1 MSIFE
6 SRQAKQISAFRKR
19 SALAPAEQPADGVLV
34 HAIVNAPRSGRV
46 RLRTGR
52 LTRQRG
58 QSFVEVAFG
67 LPVLLI
73 LLVGIIE
80 IGRFAFYSV
89 VIAGAARAGAQYGA
103 QNLATAADAAG
114 IIHAAQN
121 DGTVAGVTPNVDPPL
136 QKCRCG
142 PGTTLTSCA
151 GGGLCANPAVYVDV
165 TAWEDV
171 HPLFAL
177 RIHGVPNPIRLSST
191 VEMQVGR

>member
-1 MSIFE
+1 V
-6 SRQAKQISAFRKR
+6 
-19 SALAPAEQPADGVLV
+19 EQPVDRVLV
-34 HAIVNAPRSGRV
+34 HAIVDAPKGGRV
-46 RLRTGR
+46 HSRTRR
-52 LTRQRG
+52 LTKQRG

-73 LLVGIIE
+73 LLVGIVE

-89 VIAGAARAGAQYGA
+89 VVAGAARAGAQYGA
-103 QNLATAADAAG
+103 QNLATAADTAG

-121 DGTVAGVTPNVDPPL
+121 DGTVGGVKPNVNPPL

-151 GGGLCANPAVYVDV
+151 GGGVCANPAVYVDV

-177 RIHGVPNPIRLSST
+177 RIHGVPDPIRLSST